1 MIIQEQK
8 DDIDMQD
15 EINTEQQRIQSDP
28 SFPFPTINS
37 EQDLKDLFEKI
48 KQDIGLAEPEPSEV
62 HIRHFKVDFSKN
74 PDGEEMIV
82 SDGMVPNPRYMKK
95 DS

>member
-15 EINTEQQRIQSDP
+15 EINTEQQRIQSDS
-28 SFPFPTINS
+28 SFPFPIINS
-37 EQDLKDLFEKI
+37 EKDLYELFDKI
-48 KQDIGLAEPEPSEV
+48 KQDTGLAEPEPPEV
-62 HIRHFKVDFSKN
+62 HIRHFKIDFSIN
-74 PDGEEMIV
+74 PEGEETTV
-82 SDGMVPNPRYMKK
+82 FNGMVPNPKYKK

>member
-28 SFPFPTINS
+28 SFPFPVINT
-37 EQDLKDLFEKI
+37 EKEFLELFEKI
-48 KQDIGLAEPEPSEV
+48 KQDTGLAEPEPPEV
-62 HIRHFKVDFSKN
+62 HIRHFKVDFSTN
-74 PDGEEMIV
+74 PEGEEITV
-82 SDGMVPNPRYMKK
+82 FDGMMPNPRYKK